1 MYGLLLPL
9 LGAPRYPTGPSWVP
23 VWVCLTPLW
32 TAQGMQVLDVI
43 FLGLLP
49 QGYGWKYLVLRHVN
63 PSLNLAWYVSD
74 TDTLQCC
81 LILTRQREKVGYLPS
96 ESSSYYL
103 CMPISLPCQC
113 LYVCMFRDMDLS
125 YIPLCVHPGLS
136 SRAAGTRLP
145 ENVQAHTVEAGSWLV
160 GIPVKAARS
169 PQPACS
175 AGTWTESTGKIN
187 LSHLQPVSEQYRH
200 HMKSCLYCG
209 MTRAELIFSIG
220 SLHYKRPKTH

>member
-1 MYGLLLPL
+1 MK
-9 LGAPRYPTGPSWVP
+9 VP
-23 VWVCLTPLW
+23 
-32 TAQGMQVLDVI
+32 DVS

-49 QGYGWKYLVLRHVN
+49 QGYGWKYLMLRHVD

-113 LYVCMFRDMDLS
+113 LYVCIFRDTDLS

-145 ENVQAHTVEAGSWLV
+145 ENVPSSHCGGGFMTGRHPCES
-160 GIPVKAARS
+160 S

-175 AGTWTESTGKIN
+175 AGTWTEGTGKKN

-209 MTRAELIFSIG
+209 MTRAEFVFSIG
-220 SLHYKRPKTH
+220 RLHYKRPKTH